1 MWGEAARGQKVG
13 QNRLVVGPARNR
25 LLLRLLG
32 RQGLFEVLFVVPHV
46 YHVAEVCVGA
56 ARLGRGV
63 DGVSLP
69 RRRVDGVSLSRS
81 RADGVSLMPS
91 PRRRFTNAG
100 HAPGMPK
107 MTSAMYTMIPMVIQ
121 VAAPTPV

>member
-1 MWGEAARGQKVG
+1 MYGGRGSAARGQS
-13 QNRLVVGPARNR
+13 RLVVGPSRNR

-32 RQGLFEVLFVVPHV
+32 RERLFKVVVAIPQV
-46 YHVAEVCVGA
+46 DHVAEVCVGA
-56 ARLGRGV
+56 ARLGRSV

-81 RADGVSLMPS
+81 RRWRLSHATAAAKVHKD
-91 PRRRFTNAG
+91 AG

-107 MTSAMYTMIPMVIQ
+107 MTSAMYTMMPIVIQ